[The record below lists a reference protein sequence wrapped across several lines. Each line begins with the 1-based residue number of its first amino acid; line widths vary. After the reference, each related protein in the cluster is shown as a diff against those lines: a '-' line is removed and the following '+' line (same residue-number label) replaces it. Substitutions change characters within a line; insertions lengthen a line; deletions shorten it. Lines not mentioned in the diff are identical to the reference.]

1 MKKKTA
7 ANYPRRVE
15 VVINADT
22 AYLLKHLQL
31 LDCPSITTTINKQLV
46 QVFNHFM
53 EGEQH
58 EKQWQYNRH
67 QFLGF
72 RKFMLRTIE
81 AAGILQRRYQQQ
93 LIADQKAI
101 DRPKKRKKKI
111 SRIR

>member
-7 ANYPRRVE
+7 TRYPRRVE
-15 VVINADT
+15 VMINADT

-31 LDCPSITTTINKQLV
+31 LECPSLTRRINNNLL

-53 EGEQH
+53 ENEQH

-81 AAGILQRRYQQQ
+81 AACILQRRYQQQ
-93 LIADQKAI
+93 LIAEQKVI
-101 DRPKKRKKKI
+101 DRLKKRKQKI
-111 SRIR
+111 VRGR